1 MSNQADRIYSDFMS
15 DSEMREL
22 VQMFVEEMPAR
33 IAELERAWDDA
44 NMSTLE
50 RCAHQLKGA
59 APGYGFTQ
67 LGQAAAGVESAVR
80 MSDDLSRIRA
90 ELDAL
95 VSLCG
100 RAAA

>member
-1 MSNQADRIYSDFMS
+1 MSNQADPIHSEFVSDT
-15 DSEMREL
+15 EMREL
-22 VQMFVEEMPAR
+22 IQMFVEEMPAR
-33 IAELERAWDDA
+33 IAELERAWSDA
-44 NMSTLE
+44 NMNDLM
-50 RCAHQLKGA
+50 RYAHQLKGA

-67 LGQAAAGVESAVR
+67 MGQAAAEVESAVR
-80 MSDDLSRIRA
+80 ASEELSRIRA